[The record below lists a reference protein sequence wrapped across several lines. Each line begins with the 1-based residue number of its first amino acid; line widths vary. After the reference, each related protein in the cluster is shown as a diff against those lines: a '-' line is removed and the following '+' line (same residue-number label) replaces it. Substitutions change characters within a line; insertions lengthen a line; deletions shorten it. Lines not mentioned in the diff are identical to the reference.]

1 MSPTLNGSSAL
12 QCFKP
17 GKAVKNATEL
27 CLISTCHIYSSL
39 AFVSLSHFQLL
50 AGEVLVTFIST
61 GSMVTVV
68 SRKYIPPLAH
78 KPPPAFLAQTL
89 AEVFLSRS

>member
-68 SRKYIPPLAH
+68 SRKYIPPSRIS
-78 KPPPAFLAQTL
+78 PPCIFSAN
-89 AEVFLSRS
+89 SC